1 MLKLS
6 EILLLDKLTYSDTI
20 PKKHQDRMD
29 GDTGIFKNVDL
40 SQYMSSPPA
49 KNSSNQTLKE
59 MISLDKI
66 TMDVKLIKKADS
78 MHKIFGEYLE
88 SVGEKY
94 PKKAVEV
101 LIKDSKPII
110 YKLKYHYNRP
120 RPAQIAKAYDLQFYN
135 EPLETAKTPSYP
147 SGHSTQGI
155 LIGKYLAARFPKH
168 SNELMKIGDIISK
181 SRLAA
186 NVHFPSDSIFGERI
200 GVALYLYMRNTAEL
214 RMEKIDE

>member
-1 MLKLS
+1 M
-6 EILLLDKLTYSDTI
+6 LDKLTYSDTI

-29 GDTGIFKNVDL
+29 GDSGIFKNIDL

-66 TMDVKLIKKADS
+66 NMELELIKKADS
-78 MHKIFGEYLE
+78 MHRIFGEYIE
-88 SVGEKY
+88 SVGEEY
-94 PKKAVEV
+94 PKRAVEV

-120 RPAQIAKAYDLQFYN
+120 RPAQIANVYDLKFHN

-147 SGHSTQGI
+147 SGHSVQGI
-155 LIGKYLAARFPKH
+155 LIGKYLALLFPKY
-168 SNELMKIGDIISK
+168 SNELMKIGDTVSK

-186 NVHFPSDSIFGERI
+186 NVHFPSDSLFGERI

-214 RMEKIDE
+214 RMEKI